1 MGSCIFFVG
10 GGGSEQ
16 RRKGQTD
23 RQTPTPTHT
32 KNIVGGGEGIGETS
46 DLKIKRPEF
55 VIFKL
60 DLLSLCIY
68 STYIREIVI
77 KEILEPDWVSES
89 LLCHLLCDLG
99 RLVNPSVF

>member
-60 DLLSLCIY
+60 DLLSLSVYTFSHSFIHTD
-68 STYIREIVI
+68 SF
-77 KEILEPDWVSES
+77 IL
-89 LLCHLLCDLG
+89 L
-99 RLVNPSVF
+99 SVPL